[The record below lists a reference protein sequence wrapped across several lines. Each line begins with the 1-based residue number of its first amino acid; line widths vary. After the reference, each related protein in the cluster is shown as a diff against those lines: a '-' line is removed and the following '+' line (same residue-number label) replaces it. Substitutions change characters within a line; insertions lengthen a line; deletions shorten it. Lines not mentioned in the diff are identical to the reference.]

1 MKRASL
7 CITFVLITLF
17 IGKAQTLQTGADR
30 LMSNCKQ
37 LTNKRIALVVN
48 QTSVVGV
55 NRTLLVD
62 TLLANGINVKLLFAP
77 EHGFRGT
84 SDAGEKVIN
93 SIDSKTQ
100 LPIVSLYGKNKKPS
114 AEQLRDVDVV
124 IFDIQDVGARFYTYI
139 STLYYVME
147 ACAVQNKQLIVL
159 DRPNPNDIVAGP
171 MMEDS
176 LRSFVGIVRIPLLHG
191 LTIGELALMING
203 EQWLNSVNKHW
214 PLQIIEMS
222 GWQHHQ
228 PYSLPIKPSPN
239 LPNDQSVRLY
249 PSLCLFEATA
259 MSVGRGTAF
268 PFQVI
273 GYPDPKIGTFTFTP
287 ISLPGFEKNPLQ
299 KDKLCYGIDLR
310 QETIETGFMLHYFIE
325 FYQKSGL
332 GEKFFTL
339 PHFFDQLVGNSTI
352 RKMILQGK
360 TEMEINNVGQKEL
373 TQYKLL
379 RKKYLLYKE

>member
-203 EQWLNSVNKHW
+203 EQWLNSENKHC
-214 PLQIIEMS
+214 PLQIIKMN
-222 GWQHHQ
+222 GWHHHQ

-373 TQYKLL
+373 TQYKLM